1 MTKRIIAHFLKG
13 RNMKRLII
21 ILFLLFPVMIFSQ
34 NHTTDGK
41 TDLTTFPVQSV
52 RNDSFDLIN
61 LSFNEFVADIRGK
74 TLEVEFQLES
84 KLDFSQQYYIFIV
97 ATYEKSYKTT
107 SSFESPSLDDPDE
120 IKLLVPFPAD
130 VTNFEY
136 DSKDEKGADKKILVK
151 YPKNIKAGVDPITG
165 QPYVLDDRLTF
176 RSRHLSIYRKNFK
189 YFNQVCILIFDSDEK
204 LVYRQVY
211 QLKDK
216 PKR

>member
-1 MTKRIIAHFLKG
+1 
-13 RNMKRLII
+13 MKRLIM

-34 NHTTDGK
+34 STVADGK
-41 TDLTTFPVQSV
+41 TDFTSFPVQSV
-52 RNDSFDLIN
+52 RNDYFNLIN
-61 LSFNEFVADIRGK
+61 LNFNEFVSDIRGQ

-84 KLDFSQQYYIFIV
+84 KLDFSQQYYIFVI
-97 ATYEKSYKTT
+97 ATNEKSYKTT

-120 IKLLVPFPAD
+120 IKLIVPFPGD
-130 VTNFEY
+130 LSNFEY
-136 DSKDEKGADKKILVK
+136 DGKDDKGADQKIYVK
-151 YPKNIKAGVDPITG
+151 YPKNIKTGVDPITG

-176 RSRHLSIYRKNFK
+176 RSRHLSKYRKNFL

-211 QLKDK
+211 EVK